1 MSVKHPSA
9 APVRATVPEVWQ
21 RYVPTHRRR
30 TRDRLRAFFAG
41 RRTLVESLASL
52 VGSERR

>member
-1 MSVKHPSA
+1 MSVKHPGA
-9 APVRATVPEVWQ
+9 APVRATVPEIWQ

-41 RRTLVESLASL
+41 RRPLIDTLAGL
-52 VGSERR
+52 VGRVR